1 MSNNDFKLYTL
12 NGVAVALSFS
22 SIEGTL
28 RILLVIASLF
38 YTILKIVETLR
49 KKKDDN
55 KGSDI

>member
-1 MSNNDFKLYTL
+1 MSNTDLRLYTL

-38 YTILKIVETLR
+38 YTILKIVETI
-49 KKKDDN
+49 KKKYNDN
-55 KGSDI
+55 KGDNI

>member
-1 MSNNDFKLYTL
+1 M

-28 RILLVIASLF
+28 RILLVIASLL
-38 YTILKIVETLR
+38 YTTLKIVETLR

-55 KGSDI
+55 KGDNI

>member
-1 MSNNDFKLYTL
+1 MSNTDLRLFTM

-38 YTILKIVETLR
+38 YTLLKIVETLR

-55 KGSDI
+55 KGDNI